1 MLEGDMG
8 TAKTLDDRLDDLVH
22 EIKEIKKELLREKI
36 TRPGLVKEKS
46 AAWISLRKKVS
57 ARWDTVS
64 AVDEIADQREKGRN
78 QARRLEWQ

>member
-1 MLEGDMG
+1 MG

-36 TRPGLVKEKS
+36 TRAGMVKEKS
-46 AAWISLRKKVS
+46 ASWISLGKKVS

-64 AVDEIADQREKGRN
+64 AVDEIADQRERGWD